1 MQMSHPF
8 PKQRGEFAHV
18 PCRTIFE
25 RLIPITGPRI
35 VGSVRTTDGLGAG
48 APCRVLPLFTEPG
61 PRIHAG
67 AEIAIDKFQADD
79 SPDHRYRT
87 TPFAGLFARD
97 KGGFYHHG
105 RFPMSKQ
112 KQEVI

>member
-79 SPDHRYRT
+79 SPDQSISDNAIRR
-87 TPFAGLFARD
+87 PFCPGQ
-97 KGGFYHHG
+97 G
-105 RFPMSKQ
+105 RLLSSRPFSN
-112 KQEVI
+112 V